1 MSAANNT
8 ANAPPAVSP
17 TAPGTNHTGLSNGD
31 GDIIV
36 ADDFTD
42 NDSASTNG
50 SSLAS
55 SSTSVSSSVL
65 SYRLENG
72 RTYHKYKDGKYFM
85 PNDERENERLDL
97 QHNMFIR
104 SFNDRLGTAPPN
116 DPGAKVGRVLDL
128 GTGSGIWAIDFGDDN
143 PGADVT
149 GVDLSASQPE
159 FVPPNVRFEIDDVE
173 EPWTYSLPF
182 DYIHS
187 RMMTFSIG
195 DWDAYLQQAFDHLN
209 PGGYLELNEVDNA
222 PRSDDG
228 TLKEDSAL
236 VKSTKIVE
244 EAAIILGRPFTNIPG
259 LKDKMIQIGFEDVH
273 IQLFKRPTNGW
284 PKERKYKELGLWNYE
299 NFAPGWEAF
308 TMAPLTRALGW
319 TKEEV
324 LIHVM
329 EVRRDLADR
338 NIHAY
343 FSIYSI
349 WGKKPKKAPEA
360 AGATETSAA

>member
-1 MSAANNT
+1 
-8 ANAPPAVSP
+8 
-17 TAPGTNHTGLSNGD
+17 
-31 GDIIV
+31 
-36 ADDFTD
+36 
-42 NDSASTNG
+42 
-50 SSLAS
+50 
-55 SSTSVSSSVL
+55 
-65 SYRLENG
+65 
-72 RTYHKYKDGKYFM
+72 
-85 PNDERENERLDL
+85 
-97 QHNMFIR
+97 MFIR

-195 DWDAYLQQAFDHLN
+195 NWDAYLQQAFDHLN
-209 PGGYLELNEVDNA
+209 PGGYLELNETDQMPV
-222 PRSDDG
+222 SDDG

-236 VKSTKIVE
+236 VKSIKMLE
-244 EAAIILGRPFTNIPG
+244 EAAIIFGRPFTDIPG

-273 IQLFKRPTNGW
+273 IQRFKWPTNGW

-349 WGKKPKKAPEA
+349 WGRKPKETPEA
-360 AGATETSAA
+360 TGATETPAT